1 MKTTIEK
8 FWWGKVTS
16 QRLNSNQGIIDQ
28 RKSYLFGKRGL
39 CIWTVNNPVTISENL
54 EETALCQ
61 ILAERQVSYSELT
74 AKKNADEK
82 AENDRKISE
91 ENAKK
96 EAQKLANAPI
106 KEQLNKWVDNFSIE
120 LPNSELLNNEKA
132 LLIKSKFDA
141 FKKWAKSEIESM

>member
-54 EETALCQ
+54 EEIALCQ

-74 AKKNADEK
+74 ANMPELS
-82 AENDRKISE
+82 NI
-91 ENAKK
+91 
-96 EAQKLANAPI
+96 QF
-106 KEQLNKWVDNFSIE
+106 DNFQNHMVRE
-120 LPNSELLNNEKA
+120 
-132 LLIKSKFDA
+132 
-141 FKKWAKSEIESM
+141 FKTH